1 MNGTVAGNERQ
12 VAWISEFADE
22 DVCTTAELIS
32 CVIKNNITDG
42 YIHKCNGRSFREQN
56 DIKL

>member
-32 CVIKNNITDG
+32 CAIKNNITDG
-42 YIHKCNGRSFREQN
+42 YIHKCNGRSFREKM
-56 DIKL
+56 I